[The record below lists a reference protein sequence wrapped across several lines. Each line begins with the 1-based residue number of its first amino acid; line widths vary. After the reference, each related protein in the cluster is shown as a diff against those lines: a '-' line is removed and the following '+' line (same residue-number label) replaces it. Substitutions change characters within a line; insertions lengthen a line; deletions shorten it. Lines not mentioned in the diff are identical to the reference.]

1 MASEK
6 QQKPKQKKYP
16 YEKENLK
23 DPAICK
29 VCGQRAEGGI
39 YGLVGGICLKCINK
53 SNTITTNDTKGF
65 VWDTTK
71 QPLNTNR
78 KDN

>member
-1 MASEK
+1 MANEK
-6 QQKPKQKKYP
+6 QPKQKHYK
-16 YEKENLK
+16 YEKENAK

-53 SNTITTNDTKGF
+53 SNTITTEDTKGF

-71 QPLNTNR
+71 QPLNSNR